1 MTDRPTRVVDAHV
14 HLWDPDR
21 TDWYP
26 YLSRPPVGGP
36 GDASRMYRRFDIDMY
51 RAESAGWNVEKFV
64 NVAAATGPHSI
75 EETIELD
82 GHAQARGGPDAII
95 GGIPPTD
102 TVAEG
107 IDLLDRQMVA
117 PRFRGVRPMGIYQG
131 PLPDVGVLRALQ
143 ERGLLFELMTHTD
156 QLGTAAAQLEGF
168 DDLVVVVEHTG
179 WPRSGSEEE
188 FALWRT
194 GIDALA
200 GLGDNI
206 VCKLSGLAMPFASIS
221 VEAFAPWLEY
231 AIEAF
236 GVDRCMF
243 ASNFPVDSM
252 FGTFDLLYS
261 VFSTV
266 TAGLDAESRAKLFA
280 DNAERVYRL

>member
-14 HLWDPDR
+14 HLWDPAH

-26 YLSRPPVGGP
+26 YLSRPPEGGP
-36 GDASRMYRRFDIDMY
+36 GDASRMYRRFDIEMY

-64 NVAAATGPHSI
+64 NVA
-75 EETIELD
+75 
-82 GHAQARGGPDAII
+82 II

-102 TVAEG
+102 SVAAGVE
-107 IDLLDRQMVA
+107 LLERQMVA

-131 PLPDVGVLRALQ
+131 PLPDVGVLHALQ
-143 ERGLLFELMTHTD
+143 ERSLLFELMTHTD

-179 WPRSGSEEE
+179 WPRSGSDEE

-252 FGTFDLLYS
+252 FGTFDQLYS
-261 VFSTV
+261 VFNTV
-266 TAGLDAESRAKLFA
+266 TAGLDAVARAKLFA
-280 DNAERVYRL
+280 DNAERVYRC

>member
-1 MTDRPTRVVDAHV
+1 
-14 HLWDPDR
+14 
-21 TDWYP
+21 
-26 YLSRPPVGGP
+26 
-36 GDASRMYRRFDIDMY
+36 MYRRFDIEMY
-51 RAESAGWNVEKFV
+51 REESARWNVEKFI

-82 GHAQARGGPDAII
+82 SQAQARGGPDAIV

-107 IDLLDRQMVA
+107 IELLDRQMVA

-131 PLPDVGVLRALQ
+131 PLPDAGVLLALQ
-143 ERGLLFELMTHTD
+143 ERNLVFELMTHTD

-168 DDLVVVVEHTG
+168 GDLEVVVEHTG
-179 WPRSGSEEE
+179 WPRSGTDEE

-252 FGTFDLLYS
+252 FGTFDQLYS
-261 VFSTV
+261 VFDAV
-266 TAGLDAESRAKLFA
+266 TTGLDAASRAKLFA
-280 DNAERVYRL
+280 DNAERVYRC